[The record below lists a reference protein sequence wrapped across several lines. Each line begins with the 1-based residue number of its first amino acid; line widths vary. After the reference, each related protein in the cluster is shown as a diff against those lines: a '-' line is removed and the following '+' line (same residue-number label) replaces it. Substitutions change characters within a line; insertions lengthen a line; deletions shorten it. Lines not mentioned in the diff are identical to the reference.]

1 MSTQTLPAEQTRLII
16 SRDPATGE
24 ETGRTALM
32 NADDVV
38 ASVQFARTAHPAWA
52 ALSYDERARYVLR
65 ARELVLADRKSTR
78 LNSSHG
84 YISYAV
90 FCLKKKIK
98 RLTFSINRPQPTRT

>member
-24 ETGRTALM
+24 EIGRTALM

-38 ASVQFARTAHPAWA
+38 ASVQFARTAQPAWA

-65 ARELVLADRKSTR
+65 ARELVLAQTEEIASLVSRET
-78 LNSSHG
+78 G
-84 YISYAV
+84 
-90 FCLKKKIK
+90 K
-98 RLTFSINRPQPTRT
+98 RRSNHRR